1 VDHALGL
8 FSSCSRSLLGE
19 GYAVAESETCG
30 SDDER
35 ILRVFEWAKKRGTH
49 IHKNLSTGSFPIP
62 GSGDPPKMVR
72 GLMAQVS
79 YHYSPNYYK
88 HIPGLPEH
96 GARSYGADLTGEMK
110 HEDILFAVQEI

>member
-1 VDHALGL
+1 MA
-8 FSSCSRSLLGE
+8 
-19 GYAVAESETCG
+19 ASETCG

-79 YHYSPNYYK
+79 YYYNPNYYK
-88 HIPGLPEH
+88 PIPGSRDSPNMVRGVMAIGL
-96 GARSYGADLTGEMK
+96 L
-110 HEDILFAVQEI
+110 L

>member
-1 VDHALGL
+1 
-8 FSSCSRSLLGE
+8 
-19 GYAVAESETCG
+19 VAASETCG

-79 YHYSPNYYK
+79 YYYNPNYYK
-88 HIPGLPEH
+88 LVPGSGDSPNMMRGLM
-96 GARSYGADLTGEMK
+96 A
-110 HEDILFAVQEI
+110 

>member
-1 VDHALGL
+1 MAA
-8 FSSCSRSLLGE
+8 S
-19 GYAVAESETCG
+19 ESCG

-79 YHYSPNYYK
+79 PCRILQNKTSHLNLTYTLCKPYLNPTST
-88 HIPGLPEH
+88 PE
-96 GARSYGADLTGEMK
+96 S
-110 HEDILFAVQEI
+110 